1 MSHFEQLSR
10 IVVLDFG
17 SQYAQLICRRIREV
31 GVFAEIYPYD
41 ADPDLLNLQHMD
53 GLVLSGGPSSVAT
66 ETVAMPVPD
75 WVWGVTCPVLGICYG
90 MQAMT
95 QHWGGRVAQAQCR
108 EFGHAT
114 LQVEA
119 ETWCGKVWPNEMPTV
134 WMSHG
139 DHVAAPGDDLVV
151 CARSSDGVIA
161 AIQHVSK
168 PYYGV
173 QFHPEVTHTEG
184 GAALLAHF
192 AMAICGCRPTWQQDE
207 IVAQLVDDIRA
218 QVGQDHVILGAS
230 GGVDST
236 VVAALLHR
244 AIGER
249 LHCVFVDNGLLRA
262 GEVAAVQKMFAKD
275 LGIPLQTVDAKQI
288 FYDALAGQTDP
299 EQKRKTIGRVF
310 VDVFQAQAE
319 SLTQVKW
326 LAQGTIYPDVI
337 ESAGAAS
344 GKAEVIKSHHN
355 VGGLP
360 AHLALG
366 LVEPLRHL
374 FKDEVRAMGLHLGIP
389 AHMIQRHPFPGPGL
403 GVRILGDVTAEAVDI
418 LQRVDAL
425 YLEMLQQAGWMDQV
439 SQAFAVFLPIRSVG
453 VVGDQ
458 RTHGF
463 VVALRAVTTT
473 DFMTARAAA
482 LPNELLS
489 KMARHILNAVPEVA
503 RVVYDISDKPPATIE
518 WE

>member
-1 MSHFEQLSR
+1 MSHFEHLSR

-41 ADPDLLNLQHMD
+41 ANPSVIDLQHMD
-53 GLVLSGGPSSVAT
+53 GLVLSGGPASVT
-66 ETVAMPVPD
+66 TDTTAMPIPA
-75 WVWGVTCPVLGICYG
+75 WVWDQTCPVLGICYG

-95 QHWGGRVAQAQCR
+95 QHCGGRVEQAQCR

-114 LQVEA
+114 LDVVDN
-119 ETWCGKVWPNEMPTV
+119 TWGAAVWPKERPTV

-139 DHVAAPGDDLVV
+139 DHVAASGPDLMVS
-151 CARSSDGVIA
+151 ARSSDGIIA

-192 AMAICGCRPTWQQDE
+192 AIDICGCAATWQQDV
-207 IVAQLVDDIRA
+207 IIDQLVADIRD

-262 GEVAAVQKMFAKD
+262 GEADAVRAMFAKD
-275 LGIPLQTVDAKQI
+275 LGIPLTTVDAKAI

-310 VDVFQAQAE
+310 IDVFQAEADR
-319 SLTQVKW
+319 LDHVAW

-360 AHLALG
+360 EHLALG

-403 GVRILGDVTAEAVDI
+403 GVRILGEVTAEAVDI

-425 YLEMLQQAGWMDQV
+425 YLHLLQQAGWMDQV

-473 DFMTARAAA
+473 DFMTAKAAA
-482 LPNELLS
+482 LPSDLLS
-489 KMARHILNAVPEVA
+489 QMARQILNAVPEVA